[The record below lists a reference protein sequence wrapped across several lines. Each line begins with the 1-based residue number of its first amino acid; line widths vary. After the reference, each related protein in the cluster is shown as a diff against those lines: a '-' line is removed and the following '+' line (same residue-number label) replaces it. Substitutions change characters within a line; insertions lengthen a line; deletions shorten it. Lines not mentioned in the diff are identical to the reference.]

1 MIKICPNCKIKFK
14 SANKR
19 KIYCSDKCQRVFYRK
34 SPAGKIAAK
43 KWEMNNKEWRKNY
56 KKTDVWKNCKKRYE
70 NGEASKERYKRYRK
84 SEKGKKVVKRYRAKE
99 DVKVVLKIRSNIS
112 KVFRRLNITKDKTSF
127 KYLGCTVEKFKKHIE
142 AQFQPGMSWD
152 NHGVYGWHFDHIK
165 PVDSFNLNF
174 KSEREKC
181 NNYKNFQPMWAN
193 ENIKKSNKL
202 NYNGGN
208 NV

>member
-34 SPAGKIAAK
+34 SPAGKLAAR
-43 KWEMNNKEWRKNY
+43 KWELNNKEWRKNY
-56 KKTDVWKNCKKRYE
+56 KKTDVFKRCNKRYYQ
-70 NGEASKERYKRYRK
+70 SDKYKEVAKRYQK
-84 SEKGKKVVKRYRAKE
+84 SEKYKEVVKRYRSKE
-99 DVKVVLKIRSNIS
+99 DVKVVLKIRSNIG

-202 NYNGGN
+202 NYSGGT